1 VKFQLHPKAIC
12 DSENIGDGTRIWAFT
27 HILKGAVIG
36 ADCNICDHVF
46 IENEVT
52 VGDRTTVKSGVQLWD
67 GLRLEDDVFVGSN
80 VTFSND
86 KFPRS
91 KNYQAQVSE
100 TIVRKGASIGANSTI
115 LPGIEIGRY
124 AMIGAGTVVTADVP
138 PFAIIQGNPGRIV
151 GYVDVQKPDKV
162 DENLIEVQAARAAH
176 QPISV
181 KGVTLKQLTTAVDLR
196 GNLSVG
202 EFSEALPFDP
212 KRFFI
217 VYDVPSRYVRGEHAH
232 RTCHQFLVAVH
243 GSITIVVDDGTDRA
257 EIELDNPT
265 IGLHIPPMVWA
276 TQYRYA
282 KDSVLMVLASH
293 SYDDSDYIR
302 DYEEFLKLR
311 NS

>member
-1 VKFQLHPKAIC
+1 MKYELHPQAIC
-12 DSENIGDGTRIWAFT
+12 DSENIGDDTSIWAFT
-27 HILKGAVIG
+27 HILKGAKIG

-46 IENEVT
+46 IENDVII
-52 VGDRTTVKSGVQLWD
+52 GDRTTVKSGVQLWD
-67 GLRLEDDVFVGSN
+67 GLRLEDDVFVGPN

-100 TIVRKGASIGANSTI
+100 TVARKGASIGANSTV

-138 PFAIIQGNPGRIV
+138 PFAIIQGNPGCLV

-162 DENLIEVQAARAAH
+162 DE
-176 QPISV
+176 QPQQQRTAEKTIPV
-181 KGVTLKQLTTAVDLR
+181 DGVTLHQLTTAVDLR

-202 EFSEALPFDP
+202 EFSEAIPFDP
-212 KRFFI
+212 KRFFL

-232 RTCHQFLVAVH
+232 HTCHQFLVAVH
-243 GSITIVVDDGTDRA
+243 ASISVVVDDGTDRA

-265 IGLHIPPMVWA
+265 FGLHIPPMVWA
-276 TQYRYA
+276 TQYRYE

-302 DYEEFLKLR
+302 DYEAFLKLR

>member
-1 VKFQLHPKAIC
+1 MKYDLHPKAIC
-12 DSENIGDGTRIWAFT
+12 DSENIGDDTRIWAFT
-27 HILKGAVIG
+27 HILKGAKIG

-46 IENEVT
+46 IENDVII
-52 VGDRTTVKSGVQLWD
+52 GDRTTVKSGVQLWD
-67 GLRLEDDVFVGSN
+67 GLRLEDDVFVGPN
-80 VTFSND
+80 ATFSND
-86 KFPRS
+86 RFPRS
-91 KNYQAQVSE
+91 KNYQTHVSE
-100 TIVRKGASIGANSTI
+100 TIARKGASIGANSTV

-124 AMIGAGTVVTADVP
+124 AMIGAGTVVTANVP

-162 DENLIEVQAARAAH
+162 DE
-176 QPISV
+176 QPQQQRTADQTIPV
-181 KGVTLKQLTTAVDLR
+181 NGVTLHQLTTAVDLR

-202 EFSEALPFDP
+202 EFSEAIPFDP
-212 KRFFI
+212 KRFFL
-217 VYDVPSRYVRGEHAH
+217 VYDVPSKYVRGEHAH
-232 RTCHQFLVAVH
+232 HTCHQFLVAVH
-243 GSITIVVDDGTDRA
+243 GSISVVVDDGADRA

-276 TQYRYA
+276 TQYHYE

-293 SYDDSDYIR
+293 SYDESDYIR